1 MEEERWLRV
10 EDWLLNHLA
19 DVQDRAFII
28 MPRDLAAYE
37 EMMRR
42 CGSGFSGSVMVPAAS
57 ECVFTDAAKVD
68 LDAAKVDLDA
78 AKVDLDAAKV
88 DSDAVKVDSDAA
100 KVDSD
105 AVKVDLDAAKVDLD
119 AAKVDLDAAKVDS
132 DAAKVDSDAAKVDS
146 DAAKVD
152 SDAAKVDSDAAK
164 VDSDAAKVNSDAAK
178 VDLDSVRVRQ
188 KRGLS
193 PNHLDGN
200 EISCPSNAWE
210 NHRKGAGVRRR
221 AAATPQGPGHPFRS
235 RPRLPAPFFL
245 KCRRADSQPGRR
257 AAAAPWGRCRSQR
270 FSGRAG

>member
-57 ECVFTDAAKVD
+57 ECVFTDAAM
-68 LDAAKVDLDA
+68 
-78 AKVDLDAAKV
+78 
-88 DSDAVKVDSDAA
+88 
-100 KVDSD
+100 VDSD
-105 AVKVDLDAAKVDLD
+105 AVKVDLDAAKVDL
-119 AAKVDLDAAKVDS
+119 
-132 DAAKVDSDAAKVDS
+132 
-146 DAAKVD
+146 
-152 SDAAKVDSDAAK
+152 
-164 VDSDAAKVNSDAAK
+164 DAAKVNSDAAK

-200 EISCPSNAWE
+200 DISCPSNAWE

-221 AAATPQGPGHPFRS
+221 AAATPQRPGHPFRS

-245 KCRRADSQPGRR
+245 KCRRANSQPGRR

>member
-68 LDAAKVDLDA
+68 SDAVKVDLDA
-78 AKVDLDAAKV
+78 VKV
-88 DSDAVKVDSDAA
+88 DSDAVKVDSDAV

-105 AVKVDLDAAKVDLD
+105 AVKVDSDAV
-119 AAKVDLDAAKVDS
+119 KVDS
-132 DAAKVDSDAAKVDS
+132 DAV
-146 DAAKVD
+146 
-152 SDAAKVDSDAAK
+152 
-164 VDSDAAKVNSDAAK
+164 KVNSDAAK

-200 EISCPSNAWE
+200 DISCPSNAWE

-221 AAATPQGPGHPFRS
+221 AAATPQRPGHPFRS

-245 KCRRADSQPGRR
+245 KCRRANSQPGRR